1 MNWTGPI
8 PLVELTFMLH
18 VPRMLLLAFLMAA
31 AGPAA
36 AQLFTSDHPGQY
48 TQEEIAAGSR
58 VYSAQCQF
66 CHGRDGDQISGID
79 LRRGLF
85 RQALADEDLARII
98 STGTTAG
105 MPPFVLSSTDLTGI
119 IAYMRAAFDGTAS
132 IQVGDAAR
140 GKALFDGKGECA
152 SCHRVGRSGPLVAPP
167 LNDIG
172 LARAPAALERSIRD
186 PSSAMLPINRP
197 VRIVLLDGTAISG
210 RRLNEDTA
218 TVQLIDDKEQLRSI
232 DKRLVGTMEVDT
244 TSPMPAF
251 AGRLTDAEI
260 GDLVGYLLTLRTR

>member
-1 MNWTGPI
+1 
-8 PLVELTFMLH
+8 MLP
-18 VPRMLLLAFLMAA
+18 VPKTLLLACLLACLMGA

-36 AQLFTSDHPGQY
+36 AQSFTADHPGQY

-79 LRRGLF
+79 LRRGVF
-85 RQALADEDLARII
+85 RQTLADEDLARVI
-98 STGTTAG
+98 STGTAAG
-105 MPPFVLSSTDLTGI
+105 MPPFALSAADLTGI
-119 IAYMRAAFDGTAS
+119 VAYMRAAFDGTAS
-132 IQVGDAAR
+132 IQVGDASR

-152 SCHRVGRSGPLVAPP
+152 TCHRTGTTGPLVAPP

-172 LARAPAALERSIRD
+172 LARAPAALERSLRN

-197 VRIVLLDGTAISG
+197 VRIVMSDGTMISG

-218 TVQLIDDKEQLRSI
+218 TVQLIDDNEQLRSI
-232 DKRLVGTMEVDT
+232 DKRDIRTMEVDT
-244 TSPMPAF
+244 ASPMPAF
-251 AGRLTDAEI
+251 ADRLTDAEI
-260 GDLVGYLLTLRTR
+260 SDLVGYLLTLRVR

>member
-1 MNWTGPI
+1 
-8 PLVELTFMLH
+8 MLP
-18 VPRMLLLAFLMAA
+18 VPKTLFFALLMAA
-31 AGPAA
+31 AGPTA
-36 AQLFTSDHPGQY
+36 AQEFTADHPGQY

-58 VYSAQCQF
+58 IYSAQCQF

-79 LRRGLF
+79 LRRGVF
-85 RQALADEDLARII
+85 RRALADEDLARVI
-98 STGTTAG
+98 STGTPAG
-105 MPPFVLSSTDLTGI
+105 MPPFALSAADLTGI
-119 IAYMRAAFDGTAS
+119 VAYMRAAFDGTAS

-152 SCHRVGRSGPLVAPP
+152 TCHRAGTSGPLIAPP

-172 LARAPAALERSIRD
+172 LSRAPAALERSIRD

-197 VRIVLLDGTAISG
+197 VRIVTSAGNTIVG

-218 TVQLIDDKEQLRSI
+218 TVQLIDDNEQLRSI
-232 DKRLVGTMEVDT
+232 AKRNIRTMAVDT

-251 AGRLTDAEI
+251 ADRFTDAEI
-260 GDLVGYLLTLRTR
+260 SDLVGYLLTLRTR